1 MKKTIICV
9 ISFYVLLVS
18 CGSKQNEASAVLE
31 ANNTENIE
39 EQTTTDDKNAI
50 MHISPEDQLFNEIDS
65 ILNLLGKKDISS
77 HDIQLLYDKASK
89 IDTKKLSKKQKET
102 FSLLEEVFMACSEA
116 EAEANAD
123 IY

>member
-9 ISFYVLLVS
+9 ISFYFLLVS
-18 CGSKQNEASAVLE
+18 CGSKQSEIPTDLE
-31 ANNTENIE
+31 SNSTENIE
-39 EQTTTDDKNAI
+39 NQTTADDENAI
-50 MHISPEDQLFNEIDS
+50 MQISPEDQLFNEIDS

-102 FSLLEEVFMACSEA
+102 FSLLEEVFMARSEA
-116 EAEANAD
+116 EAEADAD

>member
-77 HDIQLLYDKASK
+77 HDIQLLYE
-89 IDTKKLSKKQKET
+89 KLSKKQKET

>member
-65 ILNLLGKKDISS
+65 ILNLLGKKTYPVMTYNYYTIR
-77 HDIQLLYDKASK
+77 HQKLTRRNYLKNR
-89 IDTKKLSKKQKET
+89 KKHS
-102 FSLLEEVFMACSEA
+102 AC
-116 EAEANAD
+116 
-123 IY
+123 